1 MPMTDVMVVVA
12 RTSIKPQATSWIIII
27 PPILGGWYAPASSC
41 VALTDLIVRVQVN
54 GKKVTLLQ
62 GDRPLAKLCKTK
74 DAGTRRECASV
85 CVRVRVRVRACV
97 RACTFA
103 FAFAFACTCACAF
116 VCTCAFECAFACAC
130 AFTCAFACTCA
141 FAFT

>member
-1 MPMTDVMVVVA
+1 MQH
-12 RTSIKPQATSWIIII
+12 PQATSWIIII

-85 CVRVRVRVRACV
+85 CARVRASVRVRVRVCACV
-97 RACTFA
+97 RACA
-103 FAFAFACTCACAF
+103 FYTRCLTGPKN
-116 VCTCAFECAFACAC
+116 
-130 AFTCAFACTCA
+130 
-141 FAFT
+141 